1 MRSLISVYLKG
12 NELLSKLRKTRS
24 LADDDEDDVKPSSG
38 PAKSQKAE
46 QPARMRGLLERCKE
60 WLAALP
66 VVHIFLVNANSS
78 LVLIYFLVLQYS
90 AEAVGGQSRP
100 TVPVILP

>member
-1 MRSLISVYLKG
+1 MRSLTPAYPKG

-24 LADDDEDDVKPSSG
+24 LADYDEDDVKPSSG
-38 PAKSQKAE
+38 PAKYQKAE
-46 QPARMRGLLERCKE
+46 QPAWMRGLLERCKE

-66 VVHIFLVNANSS
+66 EVHIFFVNTNYSS
-78 LVLIYFLVLQYS
+78 VLIHFLVLQYS

-100 TVPVILP
+100 TVPLILP

>member
-46 QPARMRGLLERCKE
+46 QPAWMRGLLERCKE

-66 VVHIFLVNANSS
+66 EVHIFLVNANSS
-78 LVLIYFLVLQYS
+78 LVLIHFLVLQYS
-90 AEAVGGQSRP
+90 AEAVGGQSGP